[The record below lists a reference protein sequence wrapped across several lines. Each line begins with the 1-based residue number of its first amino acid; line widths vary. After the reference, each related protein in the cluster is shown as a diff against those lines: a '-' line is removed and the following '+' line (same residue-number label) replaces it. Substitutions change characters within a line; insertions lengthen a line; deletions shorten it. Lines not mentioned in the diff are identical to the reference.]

1 MEDGPISNFVRR
13 ITINQDY
20 IIFKLR
26 IDLKLLNICTYKI
39 YYDTRILK
47 SVNIYIYI
55 STRRNYSII
64 N

>member
-1 MEDGPISNFVRR
+1 MEDGPISNFVCR

-26 IDLKLLNICTYKI
+26 IDLILLNIYTYKI

-47 SVNIYIYI
+47 SDIIYIYLQGV
-55 STRRNYSII
+55 II
-64 N
+64 QL